1 MVLDRQEC
9 DALVMTDDKQA
20 RRRARPPWRT
30 RRRARPPWRTL
41 PELPD
46 DEAKAKDLPWKDLRD
61 QFYWYDGAAIRHENA
76 FLLLKIV
83 TLLLGGVVTILAA
96 LSSSAVL
103 TASLAAAIVAA
114 EGIQQLF
121 QLHRVWLDYRST
133 AEALRQVAWSYVMH
147 EKPYHDPETRST
159 KLPAPSGLSSPQSS
173 PTGPVCAGRAATA
186 VRKSASWRLLQAA
199 TAHRRPAHGLM
210 PERMLRLPGRTD
222 RYEPQMAR
230 SLWPIRHICWM

>member
-159 KLPAPSGLSSPQSS
+159 KLAGTIRTILAAEFSNWAGLRGPSGDSGS
-173 PTGPVCAGRAATA
+173 
-186 VRKSASWRLLQAA
+186 
-199 TAHRRPAHGLM
+199 
-210 PERMLRLPGRTD
+210 
-222 RYEPQMAR
+222 
-230 SLWPIRHICWM
+230 